1 MAVSSPQRPVIAAS
15 WRRSRHAG
23 LVEDVRPEP
32 SLADV
37 AAADPLLD
45 AARPVL
51 ARAAEALSGTSTAL
65 LLVDAGCRLV
75 TRVTSDATL
84 EGLLTAAGAV
94 TGADFQETTMGTTA
108 LGTTAEV
115 RSDVVINSGEHYLEQ
130 FRIMSCFGRPI
141 IHPATRRLAGTICM
155 TEIADRMNPL
165 SVPLIHGVVDDI
177 AERLLDRSRADNRTV
192 IAAFE
197 RACMRRDAGVAAV
210 GHDVQLTNSLAAQ
223 FLGPG
228 DFATLRLLAAE
239 AFAPETV
246 TLVSGVTMEVL
257 VQRVPGVT
265 HAAVFMLRPA
275 DHDVMSAAG
284 FAVHAK
290 GSPTTAVCGESGTG
304 RTTRARMLAGDAIYV
319 DVAAGLLDGRAPNV
333 PVLLRH
339 ARTAGRPL
347 VIDGIDF
354 LDGRSLALLRTAVTT
369 AAPEQPPLVLVSG
382 PPGELTAAAAAVVAC
397 CGVRVD
403 LAPLRRRETEL
414 AATVQQLLAGIDD
427 RLTLN
432 ADAADCL
439 VTQEWP
445 GNLTEL
451 RIVLQQ
457 AAAATLRR
465 GDRQVSGADLPDS
478 HRTPTRVGRL
488 LGRERAERQAII
500 SALDAADRNKSRAA
514 KALGISRTTLYTR
527 MRALD
532 IRS

>member
-1 MAVSSPQRPVIAAS
+1 M
-15 WRRSRHAG
+15 
-23 LVEDVRPEP
+23 
-32 SLADV
+32 
-37 AAADPLLD
+37 
-45 AARPVL
+45 
-51 ARAAEALSGTSTAL
+51 
-65 LLVDAGCRLV
+65 
-75 TRVTSDATL
+75 
-84 EGLLTAAGAV
+84 
-94 TGADFQETTMGTTA
+94 
-108 LGTTAEV
+108 
-115 RSDVVINSGEHYLEQ
+115 
-130 FRIMSCFGRPI
+130 
-141 IHPATRRLAGTICM
+141 
-155 TEIADRMNPL
+155 
-165 SVPLIHGVVDDI
+165 
-177 AERLLDRSRADNRTV
+177 
-192 IAAFE
+192 
-197 RACMRRDAGVAAV
+197 
-210 GHDVQLTNSLAAQ
+210 
-223 FLGPG
+223 
-228 DFATLRLLAAE
+228 
-239 AFAPETV
+239 
-246 TLVSGVTMEVL
+246 
-257 VQRVPGVT
+257 T

-333 PVLLRH
+333 PCAATACAHRRTTARH
-339 ARTAGRPL
+339 RWNRLPRR
-347 VIDGIDF
+347 
-354 LDGRSLALLRTAVTT
+354 RSLALLRTAVTT

-514 KALGISRTTLYTR
+514 KALGISRTTFTR
-527 MRALD
+527 ECGHSTYEADCTVQILHMPVPGIHARNDIRQRGGYHRSLPVLRSTDDQYRPCPTSRRCRICRRRSQDADRRALGRRGIREDLRDPRSGDRNLITRVAMGEAAD
-532 IRS
+532 IDAAVTAARAALEGHGPG